1 MRLRE
6 ELEPPKDLS
15 AGNRQMGEPRKV
27 QRGGTVYV
35 QKARAVEARRVDAG
49 GSDRR
54 RRVRPRDPYGSQ
66 VFMNER

>member
-1 MRLRE
+1 
-6 ELEPPKDLS
+6 
-15 AGNRQMGEPRKV
+15 MGEPRKV